1 MASPDMKI
9 QSQPQGHTRWV
20 QLLLTII
27 CMAVVANVQY
37 SWTLFVQPI
46 HNTTGWS
53 NVSIQIAFTIM
64 IMAETWL
71 VPLEGMLVDRFGPRP
86 VVAGGAILIGIAWCT
101 NAYTSS
107 LYMLYFDSL
116 LAGIGIGCVYG
127 TCVANAMK
135 WFPDR
140 RGLAG
145 GLAAAGFGIG
155 AAMTVIPIAHE
166 IVATGYQHTFV
177 KFGLIL
183 GISIFVFSMFMIRPP
198 VAATVASER
207 RNKQGKRDYT
217 TREMLKTPVFW
228 ASYVIFTAMSAGG
241 LIATAQIGTIAH
253 DFGIAT
259 VPMAVFGT
267 VVPLLVLTLSV
278 DNVVNGLT
286 RPLCG
291 LISDRFGREN
301 VLFIV
306 CLGQGIAM
314 LGTIFY
320 GHEPLMFLLFVP
332 LIYLCWGEI
341 YTISSAMIADT
352 YGTENLTA
360 NAGALFTTK
369 GFASVIVPV
378 GSLLRA
384 ATGNWDAA
392 FMFCAGMAF
401 LSAIVSRF
409 ILAPMR
415 HKFILRSNAQFDAE
429 QVRKAASGSAPAGKN
444 KALDDRNLTAAQ
456 AGRM

>member
-1 MASPDMKI
+1 MASPDTKTH
-9 QSQPQGHTRWV
+9 PQQKGHTRWV
-20 QLLLTII
+20 QLLLTIV

-46 HNTTGWS
+46 HTSTGWS

-71 VPLEGMLVDRFGPRP
+71 VPIEGMLVDRFGPRP
-86 VVAGGAILIGIAWCT
+86 VVAGGALLIGIAWCT
-101 NAYTSS
+101 NAYTNS

-116 LAGIGIGCVYG
+116 LAGAGIGCVYG

-183 GISIFVFSMFMIRPP
+183 GISIFVVSMFMIRPP
-198 VAATVASER
+198 ISATIASAR
-207 RNKQGKRDYT
+207 HNKQGKRNYT
-217 TREMLKTPVFW
+217 TRQMLRTPVFW
-228 ASYVIFTAMSAGG
+228 ASYAIFTAMSAGG

-259 VPMAVFGT
+259 VPMAIFGT

-314 LGTIFY
+314 LGTIYF

-332 LIYLCWGEI
+332 IIYLCWGEI

-369 GFASVIVPV
+369 GFASIIVPV

-384 ATGNWDAA
+384 STGNWDAA
-392 FMFCAGMAF
+392 FIFCAGMAF
-401 LSAIVSRF
+401 MSAIVSRF
-409 ILAPMR
+409 VLAPMR
-415 HKFILRSNAQFDAE
+415 HKFIARSNAEFEAE
-429 QVRKAASGSAPAGKN
+429 QSRHTASASSAAGKT
-444 KALDDRNLTAAQ
+444 KTRDDINLASAQ
-456 AGRM
+456 AGRT